1 MEVRYDDFWI
11 NGVSARSKGITT
23 VNPLT
28 PPPMA
33 SRRYN
38 TYRVGSDADLIVSDE
53 SYNNIAY
60 SITARV
66 IGQTE
71 SLDNSVLYAFLQGAQ
86 TLRLSRLPLY
96 EFRIKKVNG
105 INPQVRNN
113 GNEII
118 YQISFELA
126 PWKYTAF
133 EPAITLSSAGNVA
146 NGGTRYCKP
155 KYKLNLSS
163 STGTGAFSVNGQQ
176 VTLIIPV
183 AMGSNVLIVD
193 SENQIAY
200 DGGSS
205 PQMRTQL
212 TSGIYP
218 WMNPGN
224 NYVTFGGIV
233 GSIEI
238 QRNQRSY

>member
-1 MEVRYDDFWI
+1 MEVRFDDFWI

-38 TYRVGSDADLIVSDE
+38 GYKVGSDTDLIVPDD

-96 EFRIKKVNG
+96 EFRVKKVNG
-105 INPQVRNN
+105 INPQMRNQ

-133 EPAITLSSAGNVA
+133 EPAITLTGSGNVA

-155 KYKLNLSS
+155 RYKLNLSS

-212 TSGIYP
+212 TSGVFP

-224 NYVTFGGIV
+224 NYVSFGGIV

>member
-1 MEVRYDDFWI
+1 MEVRFDDFWI
-11 NGVSARSKGITT
+11 NGVSARSQGITA
-23 VNPLT
+23 VDPLT

-38 TYRVGSDADLIVSDE
+38 GYKVGSDTDLIVPDD
-53 SYNNIAY
+53 SYNNIPY

-66 IGQTE
+66 IGKPE
-71 SLDNSVLYAFLQGAQ
+71 SLDNSVLYAFLQGAH

-96 EFRIKKVNG
+96 EFRVKKVNG
-105 INPQVRNN
+105 INPQMRNQ

-133 EPAITLSSAGNVA
+133 EPAITLTGSGNVA

-212 TSGIYP
+212 TSGVFPY
-218 WMNPGN
+218 MNPGG
-224 NYVTFGGIV
+224 NYVSFGGIV
-233 GSIEI
+233 SSIEI

>member
-1 MEVRYDDFWI
+1 MEVRFDDFWI

-38 TYRVGSDADLIVSDE
+38 GYKVGSDTDLIVPDD
-53 SYNNIAY
+53 SYNNIPY

-66 IGQTE
+66 IGKTE

-96 EFRIKKVNG
+96 EFRVKKVNG
-105 INPQVRNN
+105 INPQMRNK

-118 YQISFELA
+118 YQVSFELA

-133 EPAITLSSAGNVA
+133 EPAITLTGSGNVA

-183 AMGSNVLIVD
+183 AMGSNILIVD
-193 SENQIAY
+193 AENQIAY

-212 TSGIYP
+212 TSGVFP

-224 NYVTFGGIV
+224 NYVSFGGIV

>member
-1 MEVRYDDFWI
+1 MEVRFDDFWI

-38 TYRVGSDADLIVSDE
+38 GYKVGSDTDLIVPDD
-53 SYNNIAY
+53 SYNNIPY

-66 IGQTE
+66 IGKTE
-71 SLDNSVLYAFLQGAQ
+71 SLDNSVLYAFLQDAQ

-96 EFRIKKVNG
+96 EFRVKKVNG
-105 INPQVRNN
+105 INPQMRNQ

-133 EPAITLSSAGNVA
+133 EPAITLTGSGNVA

-193 SENQIAY
+193 SENQIAF

-212 TSGIYP
+212 TSGVFP

-224 NYVTFGGIV
+224 NYVSFGGIV

>member
-1 MEVRYDDFWI
+1 MEVRFDDFWI

-38 TYRVGSDADLIVSDE
+38 GYKVGSDTDLIVPDD
-53 SYNNIAY
+53 SYNNIPY

-66 IGQTE
+66 IGKTE

-96 EFRIKKVNG
+96 EFRVKKVNG
-105 INPQVRNN
+105 ISPQMRNQ

-126 PWKYTAF
+126 PWKYAAF
-133 EPAITLSSAGNVA
+133 EPAITLTGSGNVA

-163 STGTGAFSVNGQQ
+163 STGTGTFSVNGQQ

-212 TSGIYP
+212 TSGVFP